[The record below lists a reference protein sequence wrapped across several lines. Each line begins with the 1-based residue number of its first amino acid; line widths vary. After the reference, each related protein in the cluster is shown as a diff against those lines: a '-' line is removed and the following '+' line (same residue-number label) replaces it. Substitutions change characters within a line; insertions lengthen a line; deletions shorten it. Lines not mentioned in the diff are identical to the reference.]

1 MYCSA
6 GYSHNFG
13 SKAVVSRWLGELG
26 LIVFTN
32 LRKEYYQ
39 SCKHFVRND
48 KQPYHPKSMLRKGT
62 FVSIFLSRSFGV
74 NKWHFPLDRW
84 PMHLTSTRFSIF
96 YARWPALFDTLTPGW
111 GERALG
117 GYLGD
122 HMVFRGNGGVSVVA
136 NIVQKG
142 VQYKI
147 DCQFRGRGVWLKYWS
162 AFKLLSFTP
171 LLDKSSQPNEF
182 RHFKCKL
189 HNRNRQKYVP
199 KFVWKP
205 FKSSFS

>member
-6 GYSHNFG
+6 GYSHNLG

-62 FVSIFLSRSFGV
+62 FVSIFLSRSFRL
-74 NKWHFPLDRW
+74 NKWHFPINRW
-84 PMHLTSTRFSIF
+84 PMHLASTRFSIF
-96 YARWPALFDTLTPGW
+96 YVRWPASFDTLTPGFGGG
-111 GERALG
+111 GEYNTKLTVNLG
-117 GYLGD
+117 GG
-122 HMVFRGNGGVSVVA
+122 
-136 NIVQKG
+136 
-142 VQYKI
+142 
-147 DCQFRGRGVWLKYWS
+147 GVWLKYWS

-171 LLDKSSQPNEF
+171 LLDKSSQF
-182 RHFKCKL
+182 QWILAF
-189 HNRNRQKYVP
+189 QM
-199 KFVWKP
+199 
-205 FKSSFS
+205 